1 MPNGVRRRETSDH
14 YYWFNYNENE
24 IKTII
29 GSIKGAD
36 FVKIKK

>member
-1 MPNGVRRRETSDH
+1 MPYGVRRRETSDCCF
-14 YYWFNYNENE
+14 WFNYNENE

-36 FVKIKK
+36 FVRIKK

>member
-1 MPNGVRRRETSDH
+1 MPYGVRRRETSDC
-14 YYWFNYNENE
+14 YFWFNYNKNE
-24 IKTII
+24 TNTII